1 MLLRTRSCLFG
12 TLRVGSR
19 GFPLMQ
25 LHSMR
30 YYTSKLAIQS
40 SSAFFD
46 DDATVI
52 MCHNKKPMPDV
63 QCRELSR
70 HPPCM
75 HDDPA
80 TGPSIFARAACELDQ
95 ATAAAAAADPLRS
108 HFGSRCGGAG
118 PPRALGRLAAGLE
131 VAIRARP
138 RSRSCKC
145 CRRPRCRRSCG
156 CSRSEVRSHKKSK
169 VRLDPPGRDAFARD
183 HG

>member
-1 MLLRTRSCLFG
+1 MLYVRTNTGLDQTGNRLSFEAQARDGAPPSEDDKRKHTVECGPKRALRILRILQSFSFRPLLSC
-12 TLRVGSR
+12 R
-19 GFPLMQ
+19 
-25 LHSMR
+25 
-30 YYTSKLAIQS
+30 A
-40 SSAFFD
+40 
-46 DDATVI
+46 
-52 MCHNKKPMPDV
+52 CHVTPRPV
-63 QCRELSR
+63 LLPFR
-70 HPPCM
+70 
-75 HDDPA
+75 A
-80 TGPSIFARAACELDQ
+80 GAGTGPCDRRRRL
-95 ATAAAAAADPLRS
+95 PLRS

-169 VRLDPPGRDAFARD
+169 GRLDPPGRDAFARD